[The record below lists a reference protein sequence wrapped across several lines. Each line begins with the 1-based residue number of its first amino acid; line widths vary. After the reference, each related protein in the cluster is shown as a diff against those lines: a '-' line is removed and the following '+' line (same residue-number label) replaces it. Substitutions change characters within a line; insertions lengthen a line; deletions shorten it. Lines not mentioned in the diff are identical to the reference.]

1 GPGAGKGTQCSKLVQ
16 AYDFVHLSA
25 GDLLREERNRP
36 DSKVGELINDY
47 IKEGLIVPKEITI
60 ELLRKAMF
68 ESRKSRFLIDGFP
81 RKIDQAEAFEAT
93 VAPSNF
99 ILYLSCEEEVMEQR
113 LLKRAETSGR
123 VDDNVDSIRKRFLTF
138 RDTSL
143 PVIEK
148 YRQLH
153 PDK

>member
-1 GPGAGKGTQCSKLVQ
+1 
-16 AYDFVHLSA
+16 
-25 GDLLREERNRP
+25 
-36 DSKVGELINDY
+36 
-47 IKEGLIVPKEITI
+47 
-60 ELLRKAMF
+60 
-68 ESRKSRFLIDGFP
+68 FP

-153 PDK
+153 PDKVYEVPCHGSTEEVYQHIQNILKSLGLSKVVQPNDLVKSNHLNGFS